1 MDDETQVRTGNRQL
15 KEIASTL
22 RGDIAGFALDVRT
35 LSELQF
41 KLFVMEAQE
50 HGRRAVLPTIV
61 LLFAATLGG
70 ACFPI
75 AFVAIA
81 FLIVQTLEL
90 SYAFAFSITAIA
102 GAILSLLLGATGWM
116 LLRSR
121 VSMPNRSRQELSK
134 NLRWM
139 KRQFKVA
146 ELGKDSAHT
155 TDCYHQKRSTYER

>member
-61 LLFAATLGG
+61 LLFAATLGEH
-70 ACFPI
+70 ASQ
-75 AFVAIA
+75 
-81 FLIVQTLEL
+81 LHL
-90 SYAFAFSITAIA
+90 SQ
-102 GAILSLLLGATGWM
+102 
-116 LLRSR
+116 SR
-121 VSMPNRSRQELSK
+121 
-134 NLRWM
+134 
-139 KRQFKVA
+139 F
-146 ELGKDSAHT
+146 
-155 TDCYHQKRSTYER
+155 